1 MPSGRRRQGCAWSVS
16 ALDKRRHLLQLCVA
30 AFSNGYLYGLT
41 RNRLF
46 TGWSKRLC
54 LPGLHCYSCPL
65 ATTACPLGSLQASL
79 AARDLGSFFYVAGML
94 TLFGSVLG
102 RFVCGWLCPFGLLQ
116 ELLHKIPFGPKLR
129 RLPGERALRATK
141 FVFLGFL
148 CVLLPLFALDAF
160 GFGKDWFCAYV
171 CPAGT
176 LEGGLLYAV
185 WNEGL
190 RPMLSWLFAWKLFL
204 LVALL
209 LICLVVYRPFCRYFC
224 PLGAL
229 YGMGNHL
236 SPIRLRWDERKCT
249 HCGRC
254 HVACPMD
261 LDPAR
266 SGQMSLCIR
275 CGKCAAACPEGAL
288 SLTTR
293 RCSAGSK
300 VPAQGAASTDA

>member
-1 MPSGRRRQGCAWSVS
+1 MWQACWRSSVQCLDVSSVAGFARSGSCRSSSTRYLSVPNSGGCQGSGR
-16 ALDKRRHLLQLCVA
+16 
-30 AFSNGYLYGLT
+30 YGQ
-41 RNRLF
+41 RSSSF
-46 TGWSKRLC
+46 
-54 LPGLHCYSCPL
+54 
-65 ATTACPLGSLQASL
+65 LGSCACC
-79 AARDLGSFFYVAGML
+79 F
-94 TLFGSVLG
+94 LF
-102 RFVCGWLCPFGLLQ
+102 
-116 ELLHKIPFGPKLR
+116 LR
-129 RLPGERALRATK
+129 ST
-141 FVFLGFL
+141 
-148 CVLLPLFALDAF
+148 
-160 GFGKDWFCAYV
+160 
-171 CPAGT
+171 
-176 LEGGLLYAV
+176 
-185 WNEGL
+185 
-190 RPMLSWLFAWKLFL
+190 LSWLFAWKLFL

-236 SPIRLRWDERKCT
+236 SPIRLCWDERKCT

-300 VPAQGAASTDA
+300 VPAQGAAPTDA